1 MAVGGVWIPV
11 TLLAS
16 SAQTLRNAMQRDL
29 IGVLGAVGAAQVRF
43 LFGLPFT
50 LMFLAG
56 LMALTGSAAPLL
68 TPANFAW
75 TVFGAASQVIA
86 TSLML
91 AAMRTKSFVVAVA
104 YTKTEAAQI
113 ALFGLI
119 ALNNPP
125 TAALTAI
132 ALATI
137 GVALMAIRSRKE
149 LTGDWRSAALGV
161 FSATFFAFA
170 AIGFRSAVIG
180 VVSPSR
186 VLSASVIL
194 VVGLAIQSAALGL
207 YLAAF
212 DRAAARHRR
221 SVALVFVRRLH
232 GRAGV
237 PALVRRLCA
246 ERSGA
251 SAHAGADRGAD
262 GPGRVAEN
270 VSRAAEL
277 ARGVRHQPDRRR
289 RGDTRVDCAVRRSR
303 GSGAGR
309 RNSLPGTRNSNSLR
323 RHSFWPLFLS
333 GAHQA
338 RCIEGRD
345 QPAREF
351 FLTHSLL

>member
-29 IGVLGAVGAAQVRF
+29 IGALGAVGAAQVRF
-43 LFGLPFT
+43 LFGLPFA

-56 LMALTGSAAPLL
+56 LTAATGLSLPRLTAVNL
-68 TPANFAW
+68 AW
-75 TVFGAASQVIA
+75 TVFGAVSQVIA
-86 TSLML
+86 TALML

-119 ALNNPP
+119 VLNDPP
-125 TAALTAI
+125 TPALVAAI

-149 LTGDWRSAALGV
+149 LMADWRSAALGI

-180 VVSPSR
+180 VASPSR

-194 VVGLAIQSAALGL
+194 VVGLVIQSAVLGL

-212 DRAAARHRR
+212 DRAGARAIIDAWRSSLFAGFMGALASQLWFIAFALSQAAPVRTL
-221 SVALVFVRRLH
+221 ALIE
-232 GRAGV
+232 V
-237 PALVRRLCA
+237 PMAQV
-246 ERSGA
+246 
-251 SAHAGADRGAD
+251 
-262 GPGRVAEN
+262 
-270 VSRAAEL
+270 VSLKMFREA
-277 ARGVRHQPDRRR
+277 P
-289 RGDTRVDCAVRRSR
+289 
-303 GSGAGR
+303 
-309 RNSLPGTRNSNSLR
+309 SLR
-323 RHSFWPLFLS
+323 EGLGMGLIVIAAGILVWT
-333 GAHQA
+333 A
-338 RCIEGRD
+338 R
-345 QPAREF
+345 
-351 FLTHSLL
+351 

>member
-29 IGVLGAVGAAQVRF
+29 IGALGAVGAAQVRF
-43 LFGLPFT
+43 LFGLPFAV
-50 LMFLAG
+50 MFLLGMIVATG
-56 LMALTGSAAPLL
+56 LSAPPLTAVNL
-68 TPANFAW
+68 AW

-119 ALNNPP
+119 ALDDPP
-125 TAALTAI
+125 TPALVTAI

-149 LTGDWRSAALGV
+149 LMADWRSAALGL

-170 AIGFRSAVIG
+170 AIGFRSAVID
-180 VVSPSR
+180 VASPSR

-194 VVGLAIQSAALGL
+194 VVGLAIQSAVLGL

-212 DRAAARHRR
+212 DREGARAIIGAWRSSLFAGFMGALASQLWFIAFALSQAAPVRTL
-221 SVALVFVRRLH
+221 ALIE
-232 GRAGV
+232 V
-237 PALVRRLCA
+237 PMAQV
-246 ERSGA
+246 
-251 SAHAGADRGAD
+251 
-262 GPGRVAEN
+262 
-270 VSRAAEL
+270 VSLKMFRE
-277 ARGVRHQPDRRR
+277 P
-289 RGDTRVDCAVRRSR
+289 
-303 GSGAGR
+303 
-309 RNSLPGTRNSNSLR
+309 PSLR
-323 RHSFWPLFLS
+323 EGLGMSLIVIAAGILVWT
-333 GAHQA
+333 A
-338 RCIEGRD
+338 R
-345 QPAREF
+345 
-351 FLTHSLL
+351 